1 MSVDEKEEPILMF
14 RDDGDERS
22 NMSRIN
28 PRNDVIKQHL
38 LALSKFTE
46 SEILAAQDGMDV
58 DENPRANVPPAV
70 TDEYSSDSDN
80 DREDSSDSDSSD
92 DDKPLAQISQT
103 LASSSTQNN

>member
-46 SEILAAQDGMDV
+46 SEILAA
-58 DENPRANVPPAV
+58 
-70 TDEYSSDSDN
+70 
-80 DREDSSDSDSSD
+80 
-92 DDKPLAQISQT
+92 
-103 LASSSTQNN
+103 